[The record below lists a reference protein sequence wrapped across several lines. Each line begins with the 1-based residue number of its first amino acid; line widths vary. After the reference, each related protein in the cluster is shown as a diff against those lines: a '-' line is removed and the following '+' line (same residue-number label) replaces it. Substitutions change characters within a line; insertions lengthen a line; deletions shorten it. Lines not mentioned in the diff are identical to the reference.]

1 MRIGSALLIT
11 TAALALAFTTGGGV
25 ASTRHYHHRHA
36 RPADVQRA
44 PDAPLDTSL
53 NGNNPAKRY
62 QTRHMSE
69 AAIKTD
75 TLLTTGN
82 NPTKRYAVR
91 HGSNLRMEA
100 TLSTTGNNPA
110 KHYAAH

>member
-1 MRIGSALLIT
+1 MRIGSALLAA
-11 TAALALAFTTGGGV
+11 TAALALAFTAGGAI
-25 ASTRHYHHRHA
+25 ASTRHYSRHHHH
-36 RPADVQRA
+36 PAPAPAANAQ
-44 PDAPLDTSL
+44 PDASL

-62 QTRHMSE
+62 PTRHMS
-69 AAIKTD
+69 ANAIKTA

-100 TLSTTGNNPA
+100 TLSTSGNNPA
-110 KHYAAH
+110 KRYPVH